1 MVVEDEWGNVAF
13 DTVMVTVHPV
23 PLLEALRPL
32 LIVGAIAIIVIV
44 VAFIAFRKR
53 RAS

>member
-1 MVVEDEWGNVAF
+1 MAF